1 MEIKESLKRI
11 TILLEKNILEHK
23 FIDKWE
29 IITSLFKLLVL
40 NDTDLGPQD
49 PLLRFQYS
57 NTHTHGLQTSCG
69 GKGPVGEKGRHGH
82 SLKRRVPLSASA
94 TPSRGER
101 QDPCGDQP
109 L

>member
-1 MEIKESLKRI
+1 MGNYNK
-11 TILLEKNILEHK
+11 
-23 FIDKWE
+23 
-29 IITSLFKLLVL
+29 LFKLLVL

-82 SLKRRVPLSASA
+82 SLKRRAPLSASA

-101 QDPCGDQP
+101 QEPWSDQP